1 VKRKITKIT
10 VQKNQKRVNIF
21 LDEKFGFGLDLEN
34 HVLLG
39 LKVGQELSDEEILEI
54 TKKAQYQNT
63 YNNLLRFA
71 TLRPRSEKEIYD
83 WFKKHKVSEN
93 LYIKLF
99 DKLKHLNLA
108 NDYEFA
114 KWWIEQRIQFKS
126 KSKKDL
132 EYELRIKG
140 IAKEIINEVLSESG
154 IDELGA
160 AQKLIKKNI
169 YKWERLDKFKKKQ
182 KIYEFLARKGF
193 GWPVINSI
201 LKRYLNSEI
210 DDI

>member
-1 VKRKITKIT
+1 MKRKITKIT

-39 LKVGQELSDEEILEI
+39 LKVGQELSDEEISEI
-54 TKKAQYQNT
+54 TKKAEYQNT

>member
-1 VKRKITKIT
+1 MKRKITKIT

>member
-34 HVLLG
+34 YVLLG
-39 LKVGQELSDEEILEI
+39 LKVGQELSDEEISEI
-54 TKKAQYQNT
+54 TKKAEYQNT